1 MNHPGSPTTT
11 IERRDNSRMVIDNL
25 LQEREQLLVLYC
37 KVAGL
42 EPYTEETPVERMVG
56 DFCQILVDY
65 VAAVHFEVF
74 SRLSEGSERRRSVLD
89 AADRN
94 YDFVAHTTQQAVD
107 FNDKYDG
114 SDAEHLKGS
123 LPGDLS
129 HLGEVLAERFEKEDE
144 VFSALLDKD

>member
-1 MNHPGSPTTT
+1 MNPPGSPTTAA
-11 IERRDNSRMVIDNL
+11 ERRDNTRMVIDNL

-42 EPYTEETPVERMVG
+42 EPYTEQTPVERMVG
-56 DFCQILVDY
+56 EFCQILVDY

-94 YDFVAHTTQQAVD
+94 YDYVAETTQQAVD

-114 SDAEHLKGS
+114 GDAEHLKHS
-123 LPGDLS
+123 LPADLS